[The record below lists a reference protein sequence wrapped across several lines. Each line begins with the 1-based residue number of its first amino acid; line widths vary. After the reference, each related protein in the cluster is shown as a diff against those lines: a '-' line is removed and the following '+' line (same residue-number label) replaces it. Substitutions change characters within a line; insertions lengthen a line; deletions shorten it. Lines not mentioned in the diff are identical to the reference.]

1 MTVTQPTRRGPDRE
15 RLLLEVRRASGPS
28 VALLLLIVTALV
40 SVYVIFKNIGIS
52 LPWQNTYQAEVAL
65 DNAKGIVAG
74 EQTVRLAGVTI
85 GRISAVQLIND
96 RPVATIT
103 MDPKYGPL
111 YRNAT
116 LTLRPETPL
125 DDMYLDI
132 VSRGTPSAGV
142 LGANQI
148 LSAQRTQVPVDIGA
162 VLDVFNADTRARVQ
176 ASINALGEGLGTEGP
191 AFKQA
196 LVELAPFLAAAKE
209 LTYQTSIRQGETRQ
223 LIHNLALVTTALGQ
237 RDTELRQLVANGAS
251 SLSELGNSES
261 SVQGVINQLP
271 ATMSQLEATFAVLR
285 STENQLDPA
294 FEALEPVAG
303 ALPAGLHALRQFA
316 TAAEPALARFDVP
329 LPLLTDLMR
338 QLSPTSSALK
348 DSFGALKEV
357 PSQLN
362 TVTKLVLPCEAA
374 LADFLQNTL
383 SLGKFSSNLSLIIR
397 GETVAGLNS
406 GAGEVNDLVA
416 PKSCAPGGP

>member
-1 MTVTQPTRRGPDRE
+1 
-15 RLLLEVRRASGPS
+15 
-28 VALLLLIVTALV
+28 
-40 SVYVIFKNIGIS
+40 
-52 LPWQNTYQAEVAL
+52 
-65 DNAKGIVAG
+65 
-74 EQTVRLAGVTI
+74 
-85 GRISAVQLIND
+85 
-96 RPVATIT
+96 

-148 LSAQRTQVPVDIGA
+148 LLGCSAPRCRSTSARCWTSSTPTQGHA
-162 VLDVFNADTRARVQ
+162 CRRRSTRLVRAWEPQ
-176 ASINALGEGLGTEGP
+176 GP

-196 LVELAPFLAAAKE
+196 LVELAPFLAAAKD
-209 LTYQTSIRQGETRQ
+209 LTYQTSIRQAETRQ

-251 SLSELGNSES
+251 SLGELGNNES

-285 STENQLDPA
+285 TTENQLDPA

-303 ALPAGLHALRQFA
+303 ALPAGLHRTASVRHGRRAGVGALRR
-316 TAAEPALARFDVP
+316 AAA
-329 LPLLTDLMR
+329 
-338 QLSPTSSALK
+338 
-348 DSFGALKEV
+348 GA
-357 PSQLN
+357 
-362 TVTKLVLPCEAA
+362 
-374 LADFLQNTL
+374 D
-383 SLGKFSSNLSLIIR
+383 
-397 GETVAGLNS
+397 
-406 GAGEVNDLVA
+406 
-416 PKSCAPGGP
+416 